1 MSPINSLIFEGEPT
15 EVNFETIEQS
25 VRTTFK
31 VTSSRLLQK
40 LDNGRELW
48 ENVTAVVE
56 TYGNL
61 AKLCEAKLKDGCI
74 RVRVV
79 GRLANAGDKLII
91 LGEHV
96 EFLKEK

>member
-31 VTSSRLLQK
+31 VTSRRLLQK
-40 LDNGRELW
+40 LDDGKELW
-48 ENVTAVVE
+48 ENATAVVE

-61 AKLCEAKLKDGCI
+61 AKLCEAKLNGCA

-91 LGEHV
+91 VGEHV
-96 EFLKEK
+96 EFVKKK